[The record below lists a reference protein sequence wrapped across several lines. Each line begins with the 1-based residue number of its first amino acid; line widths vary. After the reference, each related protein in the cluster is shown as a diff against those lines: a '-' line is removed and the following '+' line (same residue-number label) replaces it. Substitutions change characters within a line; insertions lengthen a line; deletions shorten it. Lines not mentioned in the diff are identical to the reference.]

1 MPLAA
6 AGIRVPPRRTRS
18 WAANH
23 GSATKTIG
31 HWIVGH
37 GYTGSGVTGYYAD
50 PATSVWANVA
60 PKFAYTT
67 AGFERYVIKAHG
79 NGLVY

>member
-1 MPLAA
+1 M
-6 AGIRVPPRRTRS
+6 
-18 WAANH
+18 
-23 GSATKTIG
+23 
-31 HWIVGH
+31 
-37 GYTGSGVTGYYAD
+37 TGYYAD